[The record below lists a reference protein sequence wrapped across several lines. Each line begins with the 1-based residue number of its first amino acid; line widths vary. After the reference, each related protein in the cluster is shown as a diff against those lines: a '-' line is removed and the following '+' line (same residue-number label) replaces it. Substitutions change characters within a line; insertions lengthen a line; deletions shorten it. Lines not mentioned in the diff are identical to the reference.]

1 MKGQPS
7 WFCEQL
13 WYAVLDGS
21 IATRIS
27 EYNGPY
33 GKVAEKY
40 ERWRRP
46 FEPLV
51 GIKSEALNRE
61 AESSDSKDSD
71 GEDGFKE
78 KKKKKTKEEKS
89 RKERRTKDWII
100 IQEMIYSPK
109 EARRLSKEY
118 KYVKHPYKESRM
130 T

>member
-1 MKGQPS
+1 MD
-7 WFCEQL
+7 QL
-13 WYAVLDGS
+13 LRA
-21 IATRIS
+21 IS

-61 AESSDSKDSD
+61 AESSDSEDSD
-71 GEDGFKE
+71 GEDDS
-78 KKKKKTKEEKS
+78 KKKRKKRKKKKS

-109 EARRLSKEY
+109 EAVAYRRNTS
-118 KYVKHPYKESRM
+118 M
-130 T
+130 